1 MNSTQQKS
9 MAAAAVLVVG
19 VVLSFASGKA
29 FIPSEVLT
37 DQVLSAN
44 HLANRQ
50 AAAAFAPGDEMASFG
65 LRHAVSTALEEAV
78 VTDIV
83 DGDTI
88 RVMMGENGRTVRLTG
103 VNTPEAVNE
112 DSRLNTPEGRRAAA
126 HLGGILHVGDTVY
139 LQKDTTNVDK
149 NGELLRFVWKAVPIS
164 FTDVNEIKAK
174 MVNGKM
180 LTDGYAMAHKF
191 KPDDAYFDIFRALQL
206 DAYHAGRGLW
216 SDGADWSYGV

>member
-1 MNSTQQKS
+1 

-50 AAAAFAPGDEMASFG
+50 AVAALAPGDQIASVG
-65 LRHAVSTALEEAV
+65 LRHAVPTALEEASV
-78 VTDIV
+78 LEIV
-83 DGDTI
+83 DGDTL
-88 RVMMGENGRTVRLTG
+88 RVEIAGKAQTVRLIG
-103 VNTPEAVNE
+103 INTPEASSADE
-112 DSRLNTPEGRRAAA
+112 KKNTPEGRRAADRLA
-126 HLGGILHVGDTVY
+126 AIVGIGSTVY
-139 LQKDTTNVDK
+139 LQKDTSNVDK
-149 NGELLRFVWKAVPIS
+149 DGNLLRFAWSAKPNS
-164 FTDVNEIKAK
+164 FTDVSEIKAK
-174 MVNGKM
+174 MLNGRM

-191 KPDDAYFDIFRALQL
+191 KPDDAYFNIFRALQL

-216 SDGADWSYGV
+216 EQGSDWSYSV